1 MNVTTETVEAT
12 ELKTVNARDV
22 VVQLVIC
29 SCAEQL
35 KMGDTYSDCKLRLK
49 SIFNFLFLL

>member
-12 ELKTVNARDV
+12 ELKTVNARDI

-29 SCAEQL
+29 SCTEQL
-35 KMGDTYSDCKLRLK
+35 KMADTYSDCKIRLK
-49 SIFNFLFLL
+49 SIFNF

>member
-12 ELKTVNARDV
+12 ELKTVNARDI

-35 KMGDTYSDCKLRLK
+35 KMADTYSDCKIRLK
-49 SIFNFLFLL
+49 SIFNF